1 MSRAEWPRC
10 LLIVAGALFLLAAPN
25 AARAQVVAFGASNV
39 EGHGVPRAQAYP
51 AQLEAMLRAKGLKAR
66 VKNAGVYGD
75 TSAAMLA
82 RLDQAIPR
90 GSKVVILD
98 TSGELLNNYV
108 HGISESQGQADIAT
122 MTSRLQARGVV
133 VIPESTQDI
142 PMSERQP
149 DGKHL
154 TPEGHRVVAT
164 RLVDPVVRAL
174 GQGD

>member
-1 MSRAEWPRC
+1 MSRAEWPQR
-10 LLIVAGALFLLAAPN
+10 LLLVAGLLFFVTAPS
-25 AARAQVVAFGASNV
+25 AVRAQVVAFGASNV

-51 AQLEAMLRAKGLKAR
+51 AQLEAMLRAKGLKVR
-66 VKNAGVYGD
+66 VRNAGVYGD
-75 TSAAMLA
+75 TSADMLA
-82 RLDQAIPR
+82 RLDRAVPR

-122 MTSRLQARGVV
+122 MTSRLQARGAV

-142 PMSERQP
+142 AMDLRQP

-154 TPEGHRVVAT
+154 TPEGHRIVAA

-174 GQGD
+174 GQGN